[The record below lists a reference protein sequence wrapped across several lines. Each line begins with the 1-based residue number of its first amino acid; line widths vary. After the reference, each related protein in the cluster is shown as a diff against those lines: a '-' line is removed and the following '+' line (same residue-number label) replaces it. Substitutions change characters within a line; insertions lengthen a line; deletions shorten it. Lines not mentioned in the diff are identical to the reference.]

1 MHKPKGFTA
10 IDARFSAIEGN
21 IVDILRRVSN
31 LQRNW
36 EKEIHGERERERER
50 ERREWVDEG
59 LGAWSDCGSELPF
72 FQNKDAFPW
81 VDKAKRFF
89 QVKGIS
95 KEDWLSAAMVATEG
109 RVVTWYQW
117 W

>member
-50 ERREWVDEG
+50 EREERMGRRKFRG
-59 LGAWSDCGSELPF
+59 LERLWKRIPIFSE
-72 FQNKDAFPW
+72 
-81 VDKAKRFF
+81 
-89 QVKGIS
+89 
-95 KEDWLSAAMVATEG
+95 
-109 RVVTWYQW
+109 
-117 W
+117 